1 LKSIAPHIVSVLLLI
16 FSCAPTFA
24 QREND
29 PLELLVFQKIRIDKL
44 DGKLDGK
51 LILEDSSRTQLANQ
65 IYFKT
70 VDDIWSLTLKL
81 TTEESQ
87 RDSVIFY
94 LNRILS
100 KVNTLDLKSL
110 DKDNR
115 NLTNIRHILSGM
127 VEENLFAALK
137 KNMLVSLQQIALYS
151 FHVETED
158 FLIYAAKRYPI
169 EVISN
174 YHQYNNK
181 PYRRRV
187 VEAAAESAPNE
198 VKKFILDGNPIYSIF
213 RTSENEV
220 IKKTL
225 QITSQIG
232 KKSTAYVLADK
243 IINNKLSIDEADSI
257 TKKPAVFLKEM
268 IDIRMQRNP
277 MGEYSLEHELE
288 NQSLRFVRKLNELH
302 NENDNV
308 RFASV
313 ENFSAKQLYT
323 LIVYSEEEVF
333 TSSFNG
339 LLKRFL
345 AKLGKESGYE
355 FLKKVG
361 FNRYRTFIKQ
371 CASFGKLNL
380 FLSTMKADDRKKL
393 MMLFSSG
400 LDDASIDI
408 GQAVE
413 VADSYTG
420 ITDTTLSKF
429 IRKNIK
435 EEYLRARLNKSSDG
449 MAIYGLLSSL
459 IATTKTFQDS
469 WYNSIAKKY
478 GIPNITIIKNKSF
491 FQQNGKCVWH
501 MYFYDDE
508 DGEASF
514 KTFIAAYTDTNWTI
528 SSQDSLF
535 VKIESVQGSCVEIYA
550 NKPKAEY
557 EGQAYL
563 EYLLDSIGVQP
574 DVLIHR
580 GHSYYA
586 SKTIE
591 KIKPSAKLFVL
602 GSCGGYNSLSGVIQ
616 RAPEAQIISS
626 KQIGVQAVNN
636 PMLKTIADEIRL
648 GKDVLWPDVWKE
660 LDKKFKNT
668 EAYGRFVDY
677 IPPHKNVGAVF
688 IRSYL
693 KLTGAIQ

>member
-1 LKSIAPHIVSVLLLI
+1 MILHRIHIILFTLGLL
-16 FSCAPTFA
+16 CATSAFA
-24 QREND
+24 QKEND

-44 DGKLDGK
+44 DGKLDGRIT
-51 LILEDSSRTQLANQ
+51 LSDSVRSNLANK
-65 IYFKT
+65 IYFNT
-70 VDDIWSLTLKL
+70 VEDVWRLSLAL
-81 TTEESQ
+81 TSEENQ
-87 RDSVIFY
+87 RDSVILY
-94 LNRILS
+94 LNKILS
-100 KVNTLDLKSL
+100 RVNTLDLKSL

-127 VEENLFAALK
+127 GENNLFAALK
-137 KNMLVSLQQIALYS
+137 KNMLVSVQQISLYS
-151 FHVETED
+151 FHPETEE
-158 FLIYAAKRYPI
+158 FLLYAARRYPV

-174 YHQYNNK
+174 YGQYSNK
-181 PYRRRV
+181 PYAKKI
-187 VEAAAESAPNE
+187 VEAAAEAAPNE
-198 VKKFILDGNPIYSIF
+198 TKKFIIASNPIYYIF
-213 RTSENEV
+213 KQSDNGV
-220 IKKTL
+220 IKTSLK
-225 QITSQIG
+225 ITAESG
-232 KKSTAYVLADK
+232 KKTMAYMLIDK
-243 IINNKLSIDEADSI
+243 IINDKISFAHADSI
-257 TKKPAVFLKEM
+257 TKKPAAFLKEM
-268 IDIRMQRNP
+268 INIRMQRNP
-277 MGEYSLEHELE
+277 MGEYSLEQELE
-288 NQSLRFVRKLNELH
+288 NQSLRFVRMLNELH
-302 NENDNV
+302 NENEKT

-339 LLKRFL
+339 LFKRFIQEL
-345 AKLGKESGYE
+345 NKESGYS
-355 FLKKVG
+355 FMKKVG

-371 CASFGKLNL
+371 CASFGKLNV
-380 FLSTMKADDRKKL
+380 FLATMKPDDQKRL
-393 MMLFSSG
+393 MMLFTSG
-400 LDDASIDI
+400 LYDDNVDI

-435 EEYLRARLNKSSDG
+435 DEYLRARLNKSSEG

-469 WYNSIAKKY
+469 WYNNISKKY
-478 GIPNITIIKNKSF
+478 GIPNITFIKNASF
-491 FQQNGKCVWH
+491 SQQNNKCVWH

-508 DGEASF
+508 DGGASF
-514 KTFIAAYTDTNWTI
+514 KTFTAAFDDPNWKIAY
-528 SSQDSLF
+528 QDSLYI
-535 VKIESVQGSCVEIYA
+535 KIESTDGCPVEIYA

-563 EYLLDSIGVQP
+563 EYLLDSLGIQP

-636 PMLKTIADEIRL
+636 PMLKAIADNIRS
-648 GKDVLWPDVWKE
+648 GEDVVWPTLWNQ
-660 LDKKFKNT
+660 LDAKFKNT
-668 EAYGRFVDY
+668 EAYSRFVDY